1 MLFESS
7 SSSMNLWDTSNPSR
21 EGGGEAYTSSSSRN
35 TSSAT
40 SASSSSVGGNP
51 FGITD
56 DDKQA
61 YPKFAKLLEQI
72 SQQHLTREGM
82 VSNSGKITRRSQ
94 TCS

>member
-1 MLFESS
+1 
-7 SSSMNLWDTSNPSR
+7 MNLWDTSNPSR
-21 EGGGEAYTSSSSRN
+21 EGGGEAYTSSSRN
-35 TSSAT
+35 TSS
-40 SASSSSVGGNP
+40 SASSSAGGNP

-72 SQQHLTREGM
+72 SQQHLTKEGM
-82 VSNSGKITRRSQ
+82 VSNSGKMTRRSQ